1 MLRVGN
7 ISKDAK
13 VRLAILKD
21 GSAGNAKLFTK
32 PVELKWTAL
41 GIMQRS
47 ESTLKFI
54 IPSTMEMG
62 IYAFRIVD
70 RQIFSDPVH
79 LNATVCWW
87 FQGDQG
93 KTVSP
98 GLWLLLS
105 GNCLK
110 SENRKTTTQLF

>member
-79 LNATVCWW
+79 LNAPVCWW

-98 GLWLLLS
+98 GVWFAIVGKLP
-105 GNCLK
+105 K
-110 SENRKTTTQLF
+110 IRKP

>member
-1 MLRVGN
+1 MLWVGN

-79 LNATVCWW
+79 LNPSCMKEVHQT
-87 FQGDQG
+87 
-93 KTVSP
+93 
-98 GLWLLLS
+98 
-105 GNCLK
+105 
-110 SENRKTTTQLF
+110 